1 MWTIFLV
8 QLIGLISP
16 GPDFFYV
23 CRKAMAENRR
33 NAMLG
38 SLGIALGVGFW
49 SLVVLFG
56 LAFLNRTVPSFQ
68 YYLMIL
74 GGSYLAHNGFKMLQI
89 KKNVSIEE
97 KMIQVEQRSAWQEIM
112 AGLMINLSN
121 PKVVIF
127 FSSVLAGYVSN
138 LSAMNDILA
147 VLAILI
153 GSTLIWFWIVSI
165 LFSQRAIR
173 QFYAGHSR
181 YLDNFA
187 GAVFML
193 FGSTLI
199 YEGISTLLDGII

>member
-1 MWTIFLV
+1 MWTIFFV

-38 SLGIALGVGFW
+38 SLGISIGVGFW

-56 LAFLNRTVPSFQ
+56 LTFLNRTVPSFQ
-68 YYLMIL
+68 YYLML
-74 GGSYLAHNGFKMLQI
+74 CGGSYLAYNGFKMLRI
-89 KKNVSIEE
+89 TKNVKLEE
-97 KMIQVEQRSAWQEIM
+97 KTAQIEQRSAWQEIA

-121 PKVVIF
+121 PKIVIF

-138 LSAMNDILA
+138 LSVITDILV
-147 VLAILI
+147 VLAILV
-153 GSTLIWFWIVSI
+153 GSALVWFWIVSL
-165 LFSQRAIR
+165 LFSQRKIR
-173 QFYAGHSR
+173 QIYANHSR

-187 GAVFML
+187 GGVFML
-193 FGSTLI
+193 FGARLI
-199 YEGISTLLDGII
+199 YEGCKVLF